1 MGVESFVGLGGSVRV
16 FVSGLPGM
24 IVGDVEG
31 MWGGVSRTEVGK
43 GGVGVCELLIG
54 IGIGRMPGEVK
65 KGAGEGRGWG
75 RRIAE
80 AWVV

>member
-1 MGVESFVGLGGSVRV
+1 MELGGSVRV

-24 IVGDVEG
+24 IVGDVGG

-54 IGIGRMPGEVK
+54 IGIGRMPGEVER
-65 KGAGEGRGWG
+65 GAGVGRGRG
-75 RRIAE
+75 MRIEE

>member
-1 MGVESFVGLGGSVRV
+1 MRV

-24 IVGDVEG
+24 IVGDVGG

-43 GGVGVCELLIG
+43 GGVGVCVLLIG
-54 IGIGRMPGEVK
+54 IGIGRMPGEVER
-65 KGAGEGRGWG
+65 GAGVGRGRG
-75 RRIAE
+75 RRIEE